1 MGGGGG
7 DFNMVECP
15 NKDRKGGTPS
25 HIHKQG
31 LVQLQ
36 FLKQDFDLEN
46 KWRIENDKKREYT
59 WISRKQTDNIQSR
72 LDRFYI
78 SKDIK
83 HVKTEFLYNVW
94 SDHKI
99 LSILMMLGHEVK
111 RGQNY
116 WKLDTEMLQHEQY
129 RTETTAFLKT
139 QKTSKHQYDS
149 IIEWWEM
156 KKVHIKMSTKTYCQ
170 QQNQKRQK
178 EIAQVNTR

>member
-1 MGGGGG
+1 
-7 DFNMVECP
+7 MVECP
-15 NKDRKGGTPS
+15 TKDRKGGTPS

-31 LVQLQ
+31 IVQLQ
-36 FLKQDFDLEN
+36 YLKQDFDLED

-83 HVKTEFLYNVW
+83 HIKTEFLYNVW

-99 LSILMMLGHEVK
+99 ISTVIMLGKEEK

-116 WKLDTEMLQHEQY
+116 WKLNTEILHHEQY
-129 RTETTAFLKT
+129 RTEMTAFLNS
-139 QKTSKHQYDS
+139 QKTAKPHYETTAKNLTDTD
-149 IIEWWEM
+149 
-156 KKVHIKMSTKTYCQ
+156 KKKSHKLKRILKK
-170 QQNQKRQK
+170 NQHKL
-178 EIAQVNTR
+178 ELT